1 MKANRIGDQEII
13 VKKPKNKNEEKR
25 LKMRN

>member
-13 VKKPKNKNEEKR
+13 VKNQKNKNEEKR